1 MIKVEH
7 IYKIFGEKPQ
17 EAIRLVKEGKSK
29 KEIHTE
35 TGKVVAVDNVSF
47 EVKEGEL
54 FVVMGLSGSGKSTLL
69 RCINRLIEPTSGKVY
84 LKMDNKQLE
93 ITSLKKRELREVRK
107 KMVSMVFQSFA
118 LFPHKTV
125 LSNVT
130 FGMEVQK
137 KEKRYQREKAG
148 QILNMVGLEEWANSY
163 PSHLSGGMQ
172 QRVGLSR
179 ALATEAKVL
188 LMDEPFSAL
197 DPLIRVRMQD
207 EFLKLQDKLQRTI
220 IFVTHDL
227 DEALKLGNRIA
238 IMENGQIV
246 QMGTPEQIIL
256 NPKTEYVAKF
266 VENAD
271 PSGVITAET
280 MVRTIPE
287 CSLPLRKV
295 CKIEGEERPFYL
307 IDKERQIYLSADGDE
322 EIKLKKAQIMGKDLP
337 IRVIGEGDKI
347 AQEGGKYL
355 PAVKSK
361 VVLRDII
368 RIMMRANLPL
378 VLVLSNKGRLK
389 GVITEKPLFQT
400 ILKEHPKGS
409 EE

>member
-17 EAIRLVKEGKSK
+17 EVIRLVKEGKSK

-35 TGKVVAVDNVSF
+35 TGKVVAVDDVSF

-118 LFPHKTV
+118 LFPHRTV

-137 KEKRYQREKAG
+137 KEKKYRREKAR

-197 DPLIRVRMQD
+197 DPLIRVRMQN
-207 EFLKLQDKLQRTI
+207 EFLKLEDKLQRTI

-227 DEALKLGNRIA
+227 DEALKLGDRIA

-246 QMGTPEQIIL
+246 QMGTAEEIIL

-280 MVRTIPE
+280 IVRTIPE
-287 CSLPLRKV
+287 CSLPLQKV
-295 CKIEGEERPFYL
+295 CKKGEEKLYL
-307 IDKERQIYLSADGDE
+307 IDEERQIYLSVDE
-322 EIKLKKAQIMGKDLP
+322 EMRPQKAQISGKSLP
-337 IRVIGEGDKI
+337 IRVIGEEDKI
-347 AQEGGKYL
+347 AQEGKGGRYL

-361 VVLRDII
+361 VVLRDIMK
-368 RIMMRANLPL
+368 IMMGANLPL
-378 VLVLSNKGRLK
+378 VLVLSNKSRLK

>member
-7 IYKIFGEKPQ
+7 IYKVFGEKPE

-35 TGKVVAVDNVSF
+35 TGKVVAVDDVSF

-69 RCINRLIEPTSGKVY
+69 RCINRLIEPTLGKVF
-84 LKMDNKQLE
+84 LKVDNKQLE
-93 ITSLKKRELREVRK
+93 ITSLKKRELREIRK
-107 KMVSMVFQSFA
+107 NMVSMVFQSFA

-137 KEKRYQREKAG
+137 KEKKYQREKAR

-172 QRVGLSR
+172 QRVGLGR
-179 ALATEAKVL
+179 ALATEAKAL

-197 DPLIRVRMQD
+197 DPLIRMRMQD
-207 EFLKLQDKLQRTI
+207 ELLKLQGKLQKTI

-227 DEALKLGNRIA
+227 DEALKLGDRIA
-238 IMENGQIV
+238 IMEDGQIV
-246 QMGTPEQIIL
+246 QMGTAEKIIL
-256 NPKTEYVAKF
+256 NPKTEYVANF
-266 VENAD
+266 VKNAD
-271 PSGVITAET
+271 ASGVITAET
-280 MVRTIPE
+280 IVRTIPE
-287 CSLPLRKV
+287 CSVSSQKS
-295 CKIEGEERPFYL
+295 CKKGEERLYL
-307 IDKERQIYLSADGDE
+307 IDEERQIYLSVDGE
-322 EIKLKKAQIMGKDLP
+322 MRPKKAQISGKDLP
-337 IRVIGEGDKI
+337 IRVIGEEEKI
-347 AQEGGKYL
+347 AQEGKEERYL
-355 PAVKSK
+355 SALKSK

-368 RIMMRANLPL
+368 KIMMGANLPL
-378 VLVLSNKGRLK
+378 VLVLSDKGRLK

-400 ILKEHPKGS
+400 ILKEHAKGN

>member
-7 IYKIFGEKPQ
+7 VYKVFGEKPE

-29 KEIHTE
+29 KKIHTE

-84 LKMDNKQLE
+84 LKMNNKQLE
-93 ITSLKKRELREVRK
+93 ITSFKKRELREIRK
-107 KMVSMVFQSFA
+107 NMVSMVFQSFA
-118 LFPHKTV
+118 LFPHRTV

-137 KEKRYQREKAG
+137 KEKKYQREKAR

-172 QRVGLSR
+172 QRVGLGR
-179 ALATEAKVL
+179 ALATEAKAL

-197 DPLIRVRMQD
+197 DPLIRMRMQD
-207 EFLKLQDKLQRTI
+207 ELLKLQGKLQKTI

-227 DEALKLGNRIA
+227 DEALKLGDRIA
-238 IMENGQIV
+238 IMEDGQIV
-246 QMGTPEQIIL
+246 QMGTAEEIIL
-256 NPKTEYVAKF
+256 NPKTEYVANF
-266 VENAD
+266 VKNAD
-271 PSGVITAET
+271 ASGVITAET
-280 MVRTIPE
+280 IVRTIPE
-287 CSLPLRKV
+287 CSLPLQKL
-295 CKIEGEERPFYL
+295 CKKGEERLYL
-307 IDKERQIYLSADGDE
+307 IDEERQIYLSVDGE
-322 EIKLKKAQIMGKDLP
+322 MRPKKAQISGKDLP
-337 IRVIGEGDKI
+337 IRLIGEEEKI
-347 AQEGGKYL
+347 AQEGKEERYL
-355 PAVKSK
+355 SVVKSK

-368 RIMMRANLPL
+368 KIMMGANLPL
-378 VLVLSNKGRLK
+378 VLVLSNKSRLK

-400 ILKEHPKGS
+400 ILKEHAKGS

>member
-35 TGKVVAVDNVSF
+35 TGKVVAVDDVSF

-118 LFPHKTV
+118 LFPHRTV

-137 KEKRYQREKAG
+137 KEKKYRREKAR

-197 DPLIRVRMQD
+197 DPLIRVRMQN
-207 EFLKLQDKLQRTI
+207 EFLKLEDKLQRTI

-227 DEALKLGNRIA
+227 DEALKLGDRIA

-246 QMGTPEQIIL
+246 QMGTAEEIIL

-280 MVRTIPE
+280 IVRTIPE
-287 CSLPLRKV
+287 CSLPLQKV
-295 CKIEGEERPFYL
+295 CKKGEEKLYL
-307 IDKERQIYLSADGDE
+307 IDEERQIYLSVDE
-322 EIKLKKAQIMGKDLP
+322 EMRPQKAQISGKSLP
-337 IRVIGEGDKI
+337 IRVIGEEDKI
-347 AQEGGKYL
+347 AQEGKGGRYL

-361 VVLRDII
+361 VVLRDIMK
-368 RIMMRANLPL
+368 IMMGANLPL
-378 VLVLSNKGRLK
+378 VLVLSNKSRLK

>member
-7 IYKIFGEKPQ
+7 IYKVFGEKPE

-35 TGKVVAVDNVSF
+35 TGKVVAVDDVSF

-84 LKMDNKQLE
+84 LKINNKRLE
-93 ITSLKKRELREVRK
+93 ITSLKKRELREIRK
-107 KMVSMVFQSFA
+107 NMVSMVFQSFA
-118 LFPHKTV
+118 LFPHRTV

-137 KEKRYQREKAG
+137 KEKNYQREKAS

-172 QRVGLSR
+172 QRVGSGR
-179 ALATEAKVL
+179 ALATEAKAL

-197 DPLIRVRMQD
+197 DPLIRMRMQD
-207 EFLKLQDKLQRTI
+207 ELLKLQGKLQKTI

-227 DEALKLGNRIA
+227 DEALKLGDRIA

-246 QMGTPEQIIL
+246 QMGTAEEIIL

-280 MVRTIPE
+280 IVRTIPE
-287 CSLPLRKV
+287 CSLPL
-295 CKIEGEERPFYL
+295 Y
-307 IDKERQIYLSADGDE
+307 
-322 EIKLKKAQIMGKDLP
+322 
-337 IRVIGEGDKI
+337 
-347 AQEGGKYL
+347 
-355 PAVKSK
+355 
-361 VVLRDII
+361 
-368 RIMMRANLPL
+368 
-378 VLVLSNKGRLK
+378 
-389 GVITEKPLFQT
+389 
-400 ILKEHPKGS
+400 
-409 EE
+409 

>member
-7 IYKIFGEKPQ
+7 IYKVFGEKPE

-35 TGKVVAVDNVSF
+35 TGKVVAVDDVSF

-69 RCINRLIEPTSGKVY
+69 RCINRLIEPTLGKVF
-84 LKMDNKQLE
+84 LKVDNKQLE
-93 ITSLKKRELREVRK
+93 ITSLKKRELREIRK
-107 KMVSMVFQSFA
+107 NMVSMVFQSFA

-130 FGMEVQK
+130 FGMEIQK
-137 KEKRYQREKAG
+137 KDKKYRQEKAR

-172 QRVGLSR
+172 QRVGLGR
-179 ALATEAKVL
+179 ALATEAKAL
-188 LMDEPFSAL
+188 LMDEPFSGL
-197 DPLIRVRMQD
+197 DPLIRMRMQD
-207 EFLKLQDKLQRTI
+207 ELSKLQGKLQKTI

-238 IMENGQIV
+238 IMEDGQIV
-246 QMGTPEQIIL
+246 QMGTAEEIIL

-271 PSGVITAET
+271 ASGVITAEAI
-280 MVRTIPE
+280 VRTIPE
-287 CSLPLRKV
+287 CSLPLQKV
-295 CKIEGEERPFYL
+295 CKKGEERFYL
-307 IDKERQIYLSADGDE
+307 IDEERQIYLGVDE
-322 EIKLKKAQIMGKDLP
+322 ETRPKKAQISGKDLP
-337 IRVIGEGDKI
+337 IRLIGEEEKI
-347 AQEGGKYL
+347 AQEGKEERYL
-355 PAVKSK
+355 SALKSK

-368 RIMMRANLPL
+368 KIMMGANLPL

>member
-7 IYKIFGEKPQ
+7 IYKVFGEKPE

-35 TGKVVAVDNVSF
+35 IGKVVAVDDVSF

-69 RCINRLIEPTSGKVY
+69 RCINRLIEPTLGKVF
-84 LKMDNKQLE
+84 LKVDNKQME
-93 ITSLKKRELREVRK
+93 ITSLKKRELREIRK
-107 KMVSMVFQSFA
+107 NMVSMVFQSFA

-137 KEKRYQREKAG
+137 KEKKYQREKAR

-172 QRVGLSR
+172 QRVGLGR
-179 ALATEAKVL
+179 ALATEAKAL

-197 DPLIRVRMQD
+197 DPLIRMRMQD
-207 EFLKLQDKLQRTI
+207 ELLKLQGKLQKTI

-227 DEALKLGNRIA
+227 DEALKLGDRIA
-238 IMENGQIV
+238 IMEDGQIV
-246 QMGTPEQIIL
+246 QMGTAEEIIL
-256 NPKTEYVAKF
+256 NPKTEYVANF
-266 VENAD
+266 VKNAD
-271 PSGVITAET
+271 ASGVITAET
-280 MVRTIPE
+280 IVRTIPE
-287 CSLPLRKV
+287 CSLPLQKL
-295 CKIEGEERPFYL
+295 CKKGEERLYL
-307 IDKERQIYLSADGDE
+307 IDEGRQIYLSVDGE
-322 EIKLKKAQIMGKDLP
+322 MRPKKAQISGEDLP
-337 IRVIGEGDKI
+337 IRLIGEEEKI
-347 AQEGGKYL
+347 AQEGKEERYL
-355 PAVKSK
+355 SAVKSK

-368 RIMMRANLPL
+368 KIMMEANLPL

-400 ILKEHPKGS
+400 ILKEHAKGN

>member
-7 IYKIFGEKPQ
+7 IYKIFGEKPE
-17 EAIRLVKEGKSK
+17 EAIKLVKEGKSK
-29 KEIHTE
+29 KKIHTE
-35 TGKVVAVDNVSF
+35 TGKVVAVDDVSF

-84 LKMDNKQLE
+84 LKMNNKQLE
-93 ITSLKKRELREVRK
+93 ITSFKKRELREIRK
-107 KMVSMVFQSFA
+107 NVVSMVFQSFA
-118 LFPHKTV
+118 LFPHRTV

-137 KEKRYQREKAG
+137 KEKKYRQEKAR

-172 QRVGLSR
+172 QRVGLGR
-179 ALATEAKVL
+179 ALATEAKAL
-188 LMDEPFSAL
+188 LMDEPFSGL
-197 DPLIRVRMQD
+197 DPLIRMRMQD
-207 EFLKLQDKLQRTI
+207 ELLKLQGKLQKTI

-246 QMGTPEQIIL
+246 QMGTPEEIIL

-271 PSGVITAET
+271 PSGVVTAET

-287 CSLPLRKV
+287 CSLPLQKV
-295 CKIEGEERPFYL
+295 YKIKGEERPFYL
-307 IDKERQIYLSADGDE
+307 IDEERQIYLTVDE
-322 EIKLKKAQIMGKDLP
+322 EMRPKKAQISGKDLP
-337 IRVIGEGDKI
+337 IRVMEEDKV
-347 AQEGGKYL
+347 AQEGKEERYL
-355 PAVKSK
+355 SALKSK

-368 RIMMRANLPL
+368 KIMMGANLPL

-400 ILKEHPKGS
+400 ILKEHSKGS

>member
-7 IYKIFGEKPQ
+7 IYKVFGEKPE

-35 TGKVVAVDNVSF
+35 IGKVVAVDDVSF

-69 RCINRLIEPTSGKVY
+69 RCINRLIEPTLGKVF
-84 LKMDNKQLE
+84 LKVDNKQME
-93 ITSLKKRELREVRK
+93 ITSLKKRELREIRK
-107 KMVSMVFQSFA
+107 NMVSMVFQSFA

-137 KEKRYQREKAG
+137 KEKKYQREKAR

-172 QRVGLSR
+172 QRVGLGR
-179 ALATEAKVL
+179 ALATEAKAL

-197 DPLIRVRMQD
+197 DPLIRMRMQD
-207 EFLKLQDKLQRTI
+207 ELLKLQGKLQKTI

-227 DEALKLGNRIA
+227 DEALKLGDRIA
-238 IMENGQIV
+238 IMEDGQIV
-246 QMGTPEQIIL
+246 QMGTAEEIIL
-256 NPKTEYVAKF
+256 NPKTEYVANF
-266 VENAD
+266 VKNAD
-271 PSGVITAET
+271 ASGVITAET
-280 MVRTIPE
+280 IVRTIPE
-287 CSLPLRKV
+287 CSLPLQKL
-295 CKIEGEERPFYL
+295 CKKGEERLYL
-307 IDKERQIYLSADGDE
+307 IDEGRQIYLSVDGE
-322 EIKLKKAQIMGKDLP
+322 MRPKKAQISGEDLP
-337 IRVIGEGDKI
+337 IRLIGEEEKI
-347 AQEGGKYL
+347 AQEGKEERYL
-355 PAVKSK
+355 SAVKSK

-368 RIMMRANLPL
+368 KIMMEANLPL

-400 ILKEHPKGS
+400 ILKEHARGN

>member
-7 IYKIFGEKPQ
+7 IYKVFGEKPE

-29 KEIHTE
+29 KKIHTE

-84 LKMDNKQLE
+84 LKMNNKQLE
-93 ITSLKKRELREVRK
+93 ITSFKKRELREIRK
-107 KMVSMVFQSFA
+107 NMVSMVFQSFA
-118 LFPHKTV
+118 LFPHRTV

-137 KEKRYQREKAG
+137 KEKKYQREKAR

-172 QRVGLSR
+172 QRVGLGR
-179 ALATEAKVL
+179 ALATEAKAL

-197 DPLIRVRMQD
+197 DPLIRMRMQD
-207 EFLKLQDKLQRTI
+207 ELLKLQGKLQKTI

-246 QMGTPEQIIL
+246 QIGTPEQIIL
-256 NPKTEYVAKF
+256 NPKTEYVANF
-266 VENAD
+266 VKNAD
-271 PSGVITAET
+271 ASGVITAET
-280 MVRTIPE
+280 IVRTIPE
-287 CSLPLRKV
+287 CSLPLQKL
-295 CKIEGEERPFYL
+295 CKKGEERLYL
-307 IDKERQIYLSADGDE
+307 IDEERQIYLSVDGE
-322 EIKLKKAQIMGKDLP
+322 MRPKKAQISGKDLP
-337 IRVIGEGDKI
+337 IRLIGEEEKI
-347 AQEGGKYL
+347 AQEGKEERYL
-355 PAVKSK
+355 SVVKSK

-368 RIMMRANLPL
+368 KIMMGANLPL
-378 VLVLSNKGRLK
+378 VLVLSNKSRLK

-400 ILKEHPKGS
+400 ILKEHAKGS

>member
-7 IYKIFGEKPQ
+7 VYKVFGEKPE

-35 TGKVVAVDNVSF
+35 TGKVVAVDDVSF

-84 LKMDNKQLE
+84 LKMNNKRLE
-93 ITSLKKRELREVRK
+93 ITSLKKRELREIRK
-107 KMVSMVFQSFA
+107 NMVSMVFQSFA
-118 LFPHKTV
+118 LFPHRTV

-137 KEKRYQREKAG
+137 KEKNYQREKAS

-172 QRVGLSR
+172 QRVGLGR
-179 ALATEAKVL
+179 ALATEAKAL

-197 DPLIRVRMQD
+197 DPLIRMRMQD
-207 EFLKLQDKLQRTI
+207 ELLKLQGKLQKTI

-227 DEALKLGNRIA
+227 DEALKLGDRIA
-238 IMENGQIV
+238 IMEDGQIV
-246 QMGTPEQIIL
+246 QMGTAEEIIL
-256 NPKTEYVAKF
+256 NPKTEYVANF
-266 VENAD
+266 VKNAD
-271 PSGVITAET
+271 ASGVITAET
-280 MVRTIPE
+280 IVRTIPE
-287 CSLPLRKV
+287 CSVSLQKS
-295 CKIEGEERPFYL
+295 CKKGEERLYL
-307 IDKERQIYLSADGDE
+307 IDEERQIYLSVDGE
-322 EIKLKKAQIMGKDLP
+322 MRPKKAQISGKDLP
-337 IRVIGEGDKI
+337 IRLIGEEEKI
-347 AQEGGKYL
+347 AQEGKEERYL
-355 PAVKSK
+355 SALKSK

-368 RIMMRANLPL
+368 KIMMGANLPL

-400 ILKEHPKGS
+400 ILKEHSKGS

>member
-7 IYKIFGEKPQ
+7 IYKVFGEKPE

-29 KEIHTE
+29 KDIHTE
-35 TGKVVAVDNVSF
+35 TGKVVAVDDVSF

-84 LKMDNKQLE
+84 LEVNNKQLE
-93 ITSLKKRELREVRK
+93 ITSLRKTELRGVRK
-107 KMVSMVFQSFA
+107 NVVSMVFQNFA
-118 LFPHKTV
+118 LFPHRTV

-137 KEKRYQREKAG
+137 KDKKYSQEKAR

-172 QRVGLSR
+172 QRVGLGR
-179 ALATEAKVL
+179 ALATEAKAL

-207 EFLKLQDKLQRTI
+207 EFLELEDKLQRTI

-246 QMGTPEQIIL
+246 QIGTPEQIIL

-287 CSLPLRKV
+287 CSLPLQKV
-295 CKIEGEERPFYL
+295 CKKGEEKPYL
-307 IDKERQIYLSADGDE
+307 IDEERQIYLSVNE
-322 EIKLKKAQIMGKDLP
+322 EMNPQKAQISGKSLP
-337 IRVIGEGDKI
+337 IRVIGEEDKI
-347 AQEGGKYL
+347 AQEGKGERYL

-361 VVLRDII
+361 VVLRDIMK
-368 RIMMRANLPL
+368 IMMRANLPL
-378 VLVLSNKGRLK
+378 VLVLSNKSRLK